1 MHDPFVKNP
10 CRYPDEVRA
19 RAPRGFRDQ
28 VKRAAEIERLRVSEF
43 IRRALS
49 DRIKYVSPDD
59 DGSPG
64 PFDPSR
70 GMRQAA

>member
-28 VKRAAEIERLRVSEF
+28 VKRAANAECITMGEFVRRAVSE
-43 IRRALS
+43 
-49 DRIKYVSPDD
+49 RIEAVSRNDGDD
-59 DGSPG
+59 PG
-64 PFDPSR
+64 PFQPDQ

>member
-19 RAPRGFRDQ
+19 KAPRGFRDQ
-28 VKRAAEIERLRVSEF
+28 IKRAAHAERITMGEF
-43 IRRALS
+43 VRRAVAE
-49 DRIKYVSPDD
+49 RIEAVSRDD
-59 DGSPG
+59 DGSDPFSPG
-64 PFDPSR
+64 A

>member
-28 VKRAAEIERLRVSEF
+28 VKRAAQVERLPVSEF
-43 IRRALS
+43 IRRAVS
-49 DRIKYVSPDD
+49 DRIEAVTRHDGNDPDPFRPA
-59 DGSPG
+59 PG
-64 PFDPSR
+64 QR
-70 GMRQAA
+70 IAA

>member
-28 VKRAAEIERLRVSEF
+28 VKRAAEVERLPVSEF
-43 IRRALS
+43 IRRAVS
-49 DRIKYVSPDD
+49 ERIEAVTRD
-59 DGSPG
+59 DGNDPG
-64 PFDPSR
+64 PFSPGA